1 MPTNMPPLVDEV
13 INLMEA
19 CQGLG
24 ANAEECYEDVVYTL
38 HYRIAHYNLDER
50 SLLPAIQSYYSNGSL
65 SAIHTWAGA
74 NGGSTQHSS
83 PFGPTDPEEQVDVGE
98 EYELLKDGDIVQVG
112 DEWWSSSRSKW
123 TVILDVYGPIVMDK
137 HMSPFRRK
145 KVVAP
150 AGNGSLSAIH
160 TWAGNGGSTWYS
172 SPFGTPAT
180 EEEVDV
186 GEEYELLKEG
196 DAIQVGD
203 ELWLPS
209 LSSWSPIKQVTPD
222 ERNIAYPFLVRR
234 KKGVTPAVPQKW
246 TCGHGVDPGDTSCV
260 VCRNW
265 SGRIVDTKRT

>member
-65 SAIHTWAGA
+65 SAIHTWAG
-74 NGGSTQHSS
+74 
-83 PFGPTDPEEQVDVGE
+83 
-98 EYELLKDGDIVQVG
+98 
-112 DEWWSSSRSKW
+112 
-123 TVILDVYGPIVMDK
+123 
-137 HMSPFRRK
+137 
-145 KVVAP
+145 
-150 AGNGSLSAIH
+150 
-160 TWAGNGGSTWYS
+160 NGGSTWYS
-172 SPFGTPAT
+172 SPFGAPPT

-203 ELWLPS
+203 EWWFPI
-209 LSSWSPIKQVTPD
+209 LSYWRPIKQVAPD
-222 ERNIAYPFLVRR
+222 ETTVAYPFLVRR
-234 KKGVTPAVPQKW
+234 KKVAMSAVPQKW